1 MKQKIF
7 DATNGGLDIILYY
20 YPQAREV
27 VEGRAKHFKMRA
39 AERTASTTV
48 KKFGQLWY
56 VTDFGDDQT
65 ARNAIDL
72 TMREENINFSQAL
85 YLLADRFNVDCGFKP
100 EVNKPDI
107 TTRTPHEDETEGSI
121 TWDAKK
127 EPEESDL
134 QALGTYVKAE
144 TLQRGLLEA
153 ATRKPDL
160 IILDLGLPDGD
171 GIEFI
176 RDLRQWSAVPVI
188 VLSARSEESDKIAA
202 LDAGADDYLSKPF
215 GIGELQ
221 ARLRVALRR
230 HSATTAPDPL
240 VKFSDVTVDLAARVI
255 HRGEEEVH
263 LTPIEFRLLAVLLNN
278 AGKVLTQR
286 QLLNQVWG
294 PNAVEHSHY
303 LRIYMG
309 HLRQKLEQDPARP
322 RHFITETGIGYR
334 FML

>member
-1 MKQKIF
+1 MI
-7 DATNGGLDIILYY
+7 NVLIIEDEHAIRRFL
-20 YPQAREV
+20 
-27 VEGRAKHFKMRA
+27 
-39 AERTASTTV
+39 RTALEAD
-48 KKFGQLWY
+48 G
-56 VTDFGDDQT
+56 
-65 ARNAIDL
+65 
-72 TMREENINFSQAL
+72 MRVFE
-85 YLLADRFNVDCGFKP
+85 
-100 EVNKPDI
+100 
-107 TTRTPHEDETEGSI
+107 
-121 TWDAKK
+121 
-127 EPEESDL
+127 
-134 QALGTYVKAE
+134 AE
-144 TLQRGLLEA
+144 TLQRGLIEA

-160 IILDLGLPDGD
+160 AILDLGLPDGD
-171 GIEFI
+171 GIDFI
-176 RDLRQWSAVPVI
+176 RDLRQWSAIPVI

-230 HSATTAPDPL
+230 HASGASPEPVVHFSN
-240 VKFSDVTVDLAARVI
+240 VKVDIAARLV
-255 HRGEEEVH
+255 HRGDEEIH

-322 RHFITETGIGYR
+322 RHFLTETGIGYR
-334 FML
+334 FMP

>member
-1 MKQKIF
+1 M
-7 DATNGGLDIILYY
+7 TNVLIVEDE
-20 YPQAREV
+20 QAIR
-27 VEGRAKHFKMRA
+27 RFL
-39 AERTASTTV
+39 RTA
-48 KKFGQLWY
+48 LE
-56 VTDFGDDQT
+56 GD
-65 ARNAIDL
+65 R
-72 TMREENINFSQAL
+72 MRVFE
-85 YLLADRFNVDCGFKP
+85 
-100 EVNKPDI
+100 
-107 TTRTPHEDETEGSI
+107 
-121 TWDAKK
+121 
-127 EPEESDL
+127 
-134 QALGTYVKAE
+134 AE

-230 HSATTAPDPL
+230 HSATTTPDPL
-240 VKFSDVTVDLAARVI
+240 VKFSNVTVDLAARVI

-286 QLLNQVWG
+286 QLLNRVG

-322 RHFITETGIGYR
+322 ATSLLKPVLGIGLCFR
-334 FML
+334 V

>member
-1 MKQKIF
+1 M
-7 DATNGGLDIILYY
+7 TNVLIVEDE
-20 YPQAREV
+20 QAIR
-27 VEGRAKHFKMRA
+27 RFL
-39 AERTASTTV
+39 RTA
-48 KKFGQLWY
+48 L
-56 VTDFGDDQT
+56 
-65 ARNAIDL
+65 
-72 TMREENINFSQAL
+72 E
-85 YLLADRFNVDCGFKP
+85 ADGLRVY
-100 EVNKPDI
+100 E
-107 TTRTPHEDETEGSI
+107 
-121 TWDAKK
+121 
-127 EPEESDL
+127 
-134 QALGTYVKAE
+134 AE

-160 IILDLGLPDGD
+160 ITLDLGLPDGD
-171 GIEFI
+171 GIDFI
-176 RDLRQWSAVPVI
+176 RDLRQWSAIPVI

-230 HSATTAPDPL
+230 HASGTSPEPVVHFSN
-240 VKFSDVTVDLAARVI
+240 VKVDIAARLV
-255 HRGEEEVH
+255 HRGDEEIH

-309 HLRQKLEQDPARP
+309 HLRQKLELDPARP
-322 RHFITETGIGYR
+322 RHFLTETGIGYR
-334 FML
+334 FMP

>member
-1 MKQKIF
+1 M
-7 DATNGGLDIILYY
+7 TNVLI
-20 YPQAREV
+20 
-27 VEGRAKHFKMRA
+27 VEDEHAIRRFL
-39 AERTASTTV
+39 RTA
-48 KKFGQLWY
+48 L
-56 VTDFGDDQT
+56 
-65 ARNAIDL
+65 
-72 TMREENINFSQAL
+72 E
-85 YLLADRFNVDCGFKP
+85 ADGLRVY
-100 EVNKPDI
+100 E
-107 TTRTPHEDETEGSI
+107 
-121 TWDAKK
+121 
-127 EPEESDL
+127 
-134 QALGTYVKAE
+134 AE

-171 GIEFI
+171 GIDFI
-176 RDLRQWSAVPVI
+176 RDLRQWSAIPVI

-230 HSATTAPDPL
+230 HASGASPEPVVHFSN
-240 VKFSDVTVDLAARVI
+240 VKVDIAARLV
-255 HRGEEEVH
+255 HRGDEEIH

-309 HLRQKLEQDPARP
+309 HLRQKLEQDPAKP
-322 RHFITETGIGYR
+322 ALILTEPGVGYR
-334 FML
+334 WAQPEDPVT